1 MKRSEL
7 IKKAILI
14 IIIFSIAIVA
24 SIFTTVMFKDDVG
37 NGVWV
42 QGENMNKVNLDALS
56 NHGIK
61 NIFLHSSA
69 VDRFGEK
76 NVSNWIKKAN
86 AKDIKVHIWV
96 QSFRDGNKWVNPINT
111 TTKTFNF
118 PYFDSKVEEI
128 EKYSE
133 IPGVSGIQLD
143 YLRYPGNA
151 YKYDYP
157 NGITSTNAINK
168 FVSMVS
174 DKIKD
179 KNITLSITVMP
190 EREDKKYYGQDI
202 WTLSYYADAI
212 IPMAYAGN
220 YNQDSSWV
228 KSIATYFKKEAMWSK
243 VCIGIQTY
251 DSDTNLTSL
260 PASKIKENAQAALN
274 GGADSIALFNWEMM
288 KNWFNLRELS

>member
-56 NHGIK
+56 NNGIK

-190 EREDKKYYGQDI
+190 EREDEKYYGQDI

-220 YNQDSSWV
+220 YNQNSSWV